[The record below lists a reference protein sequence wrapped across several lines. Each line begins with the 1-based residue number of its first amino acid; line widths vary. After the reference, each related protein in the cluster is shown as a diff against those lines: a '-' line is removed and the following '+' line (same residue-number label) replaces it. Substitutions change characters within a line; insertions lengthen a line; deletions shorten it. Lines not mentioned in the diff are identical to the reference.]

1 MGTSREEK
9 EVEGPRAGGARRR
22 GEGITQGHTP
32 RVLMEVRNCGWKEEM
47 EPLTRAGS
55 PSREPA
61 RHPVIGGAQYRI
73 KPQGSL
79 FKKQQEC
86 P

>member
-1 MGTSREEK
+1 
-9 EVEGPRAGGARRR
+9 
-22 GEGITQGHTP
+22 
-32 RVLMEVRNCGWKEEM
+32 MEVRNGGRKEEM

-79 FKKQQEC
+79 FKKQQ
-86 P
+86 